1 MSHLQLIFKTI
12 ENLTHTEGQC
22 EFVSVLKD
30 VADNE
35 NQVLSNET
43 FINLKSFIQKIF
55 NVIDELISELKKD
68 ETILISVKNQK
79 LLRTCFQLV
88 TSVGISPSL
97 IPDLGIKL
105 SKRCITGAV
114 LPKLLLTDKQKYEM
128 LVECTDFFTRSYS
141 VSALKTIIITLHLSD
156 YLAALIQ
163 LSFAPFKK
171 PGTYNNFTMTQEM
184 YDKLNEDRKKYLC
197 VYNHL
202 VSNCFQP
209 VLMKEL
215 LVLQSGSDPS
225 PPAFAKRI
233 IAKELSQRLI
243 APGGLLSLIRCFIES
258 YDIDTGFEWKK
269 IDMICRIIAARHG
282 TNTESEYLA
291 NICSQLQEILSV
303 NNTHYLAAAVACVL
317 SLNEKFPQ
325 EKPVVMLS
333 NEVFQ
338 SLDYN
343 YLSKTGLPGTI
354 VLSPQ
359 EVEQKIKVLHACVC
373 TTKLDWPVQLL
384 TPNLYLLYSIGVKC
398 MKNYDM
404 KLKLKDIIIK
414 SLEKLRTEE
423 LYETIKIF
431 LFGKVVQNSSTVTVE
446 EYDAGVAIK
455 CVPTCENYSKAEAVI
470 YFMDLFKSITDNVL
484 VKNIFTIAL
493 RILLEL
499 NDKRQKKGNKDI
511 LLTEDDDP
519 ILIDEIDEQC
529 AVILQLLSEVSTSP
543 KIMMSLKSDPMIV
556 FDFIEHFILKQKSN
570 TDNEC
575 ITIAL
580 VVLNT
585 ILSNSEN
592 IDPRFIKLVPVLRKM
607 SENDSSLNSILCKEA
622 LSLISL
628 EGPQKKDS
636 ACEKAIS
643 DTFDELLPVRAHGII
658 ELTRLIDAGDAE
670 TISKKHYVF
679 CIFQEQL
686 KDTDSYIY
694 LSAVNGLAALCTHC
708 TEDVLQILCKEFLQD
723 QITAKDGNI
732 QTGESQNRDAELRMK
747 IGDVIVKVTK
757 RLGEMA
763 VVHKTIL
770 LNTMLCAVND
780 TDPLIRTSALS
791 NLAEIAL
798 VLHYKMGSIIYEVL
812 YCIWNIIQTDKAIEC
827 RRAAVMV
834 IASLIKGLGKDTLL
848 ELKDQLLPIYRTLK
862 SLYRDENED
871 KTVRLHAQI
880 ALEELNDVVRQFLFP
895 ELKMEKQIFVLDE
908 PRDVFK

>member
-1 MSHLQLIFKTI
+1 MSHLQFIFETI
-12 ENLTHTEGQC
+12 ENLTHTEGHC
-22 EFVSVLKD
+22 EFVTVLKD
-30 VADNE
+30 IAENE
-35 NQVLSNET
+35 NQVMSNET
-43 FINLKSFIQKIF
+43 YMNLNSFIQKIF
-55 NVIDELISELKKD
+55 LSIDELISELNKD

-79 LLRTCFQLV
+79 LLRTCFQVV
-88 TSVGISPSL
+88 TSLSISPCL
-97 IPDLGIKL
+97 IPGLGIKL

-114 LPKLLLTDKQKYEM
+114 LPMLVLTDEQKYEM
-128 LVECTDFFTRSYS
+128 LVACTDFFTRSYS
-141 VSALKTIIITLHLSD
+141 ISALKTIIITLHLSD

-171 PGTYNNFTMTQEM
+171 PGTYSNFTMTQEM
-184 YDKLNEDRKKYLC
+184 YDKLSEDRKKYLN

-225 PPAFAKRI
+225 PPAFAKRV

-243 APGGLLSLIRCFIES
+243 SPGGLLSLIRCFIES

-282 TNTESEYLA
+282 TSTESEYLA
-291 NICSQLQEILSV
+291 NICNQLQEILSV

-325 EKPVVMLS
+325 TEPVVKLT
-333 NEVFQ
+333 NDVFQ
-338 SLDYN
+338 SFDYN
-343 YLSKTGLPGTI
+343 YLTTSGLPGTMI
-354 VLSPQ
+354 LSPQ
-359 EVEQKIKVLHACVC
+359 EVEQKVKVLHACVC
-373 TTKLDWPVQLL
+373 TTELDWPVQLL
-384 TPNLYLLYSIGVKC
+384 LPNLYVLYYIGTKC
-398 MKNYDM
+398 TKNDDM
-404 KLKLKDIIIK
+404 KIKLKDILIK
-414 SLEKLRTEE
+414 SLEKLRKDE
-423 LYETIKIF
+423 LYDLIKIF
-431 LFGKVVQNSSTVTVE
+431 LFGKVVQNSSAVIVE

-455 CVPTCENYSKAEAVI
+455 SVSTCEDYSKEEAVI
-470 YFMDLFKSITDNVL
+470 YFMDLFKSVTDNV
-484 VKNIFTIAL
+484 VVTNIFTIAL

-499 NDKRQKKGNKDI
+499 NDQRQKKGNKDI

-519 ILIDEIDEQC
+519 VLIDAIDEQY
-529 AVILQLLSEVSTSP
+529 AVILQLLSEISTSP
-543 KIMMSLKSDPMIV
+543 KVVMSLKSDPMIV
-556 FDFIEHFILKQKSN
+556 FDFIEHFILKQKADV
-570 TDNEC
+570 DNEC
-575 ITIAL
+575 VTIAL
-580 VVLNT
+580 VLLNT
-585 ILSNSEN
+585 ILSNAEN
-592 IDPRFIKLVPVLRKM
+592 IDPRFRNLVPVLRKI
-607 SENDSSLNSILCKEA
+607 SKNDSDLNSILCKEA
-622 LSLISL
+622 LSLISS
-628 EGPQKKDS
+628 EAPQKKDS

-658 ELTRLIDAGDAE
+658 ELTKLIDAGDAE

-723 QITAKDGNI
+723 QIAKQGNI
-732 QTGESQNRDAELRMK
+732 ETHESQNRDAELRMK

-780 TDPLIRTSALS
+780 GDPLIRTSALS

-798 VLHYKMGSIIYEVL
+798 VLHYRIGSIIYEVL
-812 YCIWNIIQTDKAIEC
+812 YCIWSIIQTDKAIEC

-834 IASLIKGLGKDTLL
+834 IASLIKGLGKETLL

-862 SLYRDENED
+862 SLYGDENED

>member
-1 MSHLQLIFKTI
+1 MSQLQLIFKTI
-12 ENLTHTEGQC
+12 ENLAHTEGQC
-22 EFVSVLKD
+22 EFVTVLKD
-30 VADNE
+30 IAENE
-35 NQVLSNET
+35 NQIISDET
-43 FINLKSFIQKIF
+43 YMNLKSFLQKIF
-55 NVIDELISELKKD
+55 TAIDELISELKKD

-88 TSVGISPSL
+88 TSLGISPCL
-97 IPDLGIKL
+97 IPGLGIKL

-114 LPKLLLTDKQKYEM
+114 LPKLSLTDEQKYEM
-128 LVECTDFFTRSYS
+128 LVACTDFFTKSYS

-156 YLAALIQ
+156 YLASLIQ

-171 PGTYNNFTMTQEM
+171 PGTYSNFTMTQEM
-184 YDKLNEDRKKYLC
+184 YDKLSEDKNKYLN

-225 PPAFAKRI
+225 PPAFAKRV

-243 APGGLLSLIRCFIES
+243 SPGGLLSLIRCFIES
-258 YDIDTGFEWKK
+258 YDIDTGFEWRK

-282 TNTESEYLA
+282 TGTESDYLA
-291 NICSQLQEILSV
+291 NICSQLQEILTV

-317 SLNEKFPQ
+317 SLNEKFSQ
-325 EKPVVMLS
+325 AEPVIKLT

-338 SLDYN
+338 SFDYN
-343 YLSKTGLPGTI
+343 YLTTSGLPGTMI
-354 VLSPQ
+354 LSPQ
-359 EVEQKIKVLHACVC
+359 EVEQKVKVLHACVC

-384 TPNLYLLYSIGVKC
+384 QPNLYVLYCIGTKC
-398 MKNYDM
+398 TKNDDM
-404 KLKLKDIIIK
+404 KVKLENIIIK
-414 SLEKLRTEE
+414 SLEKLRKDE
-423 LYETIKIF
+423 LYDMIKIF
-431 LFGKVVQNSSTVTVE
+431 LFGKVVQNSSALTVE

-455 CVPTCENYSKAEAVI
+455 SVSTCEEYSKQEAVI
-470 YFMDLFKSITDNVL
+470 YFMDLFKSVADNV
-484 VKNIFTIAL
+484 VVTNIFTIAL

-499 NDKRQKKGNKDI
+499 NDKRQKKGNKDV

-519 ILIDEIDEQC
+519 VLIDEIDEQY
-529 AVILQLLSEVSTSP
+529 AVILQLLSEISTSP
-543 KIMMSLKSDPMIV
+543 KVVTSLKSDPMIV
-556 FDFIEHFILKQKSN
+556 FDFIEHFILKQKADA
-570 TDNEC
+570 DNEC
-575 ITIAL
+575 VTIAL
-580 VVLNT
+580 VLLNT

-592 IDPRFIKLVPVLRKM
+592 IDPRFRNLVPVLRKM
-607 SENDSSLNSILCKEA
+607 SENDSSLNSVLCKEA

-628 EGPQKKDS
+628 DGPLKKDS

-643 DTFDELLPVRAHGII
+643 DTFDQLLPVRAHGII

-670 TISKKHYVF
+670 TISKKHYIF

-686 KDTDSYIY
+686 KDSDSYIY
-694 LSAVNGLAALCTHC
+694 LSAVNGLAALCTYC

-723 QITAKDGNI
+723 QAAKEGNI
-732 QTGESQNRDAELRMK
+732 ETNESLNRDAELRMK

-763 VVHKTIL
+763 VVHKTLL

-780 TDPLIRTSALS
+780 ADPLIRTSALS

-798 VLHYKMGSIIYEVL
+798 VLHYRIGSIIYEVL
-812 YCIWNIIQTDKAIEC
+812 YCIWSIIQTDKAIEC

-834 IASLIKGLGKDTLL
+834 IASLIKGLGKETLL
-848 ELKDQLLPIYRTLK
+848 QLKEQLLPIYRTLK
-862 SLYRDENED
+862 TLYGDENED

-895 ELKMEKQIFVLDE
+895 ELKMEKQIFILDE